1 MSEDSSRPAFL
12 AMAGTPAGLVNE
24 IGDSTGVPLESR
36 ALRNKGSMNRRA
48 VLFDFLLEP
57 ALRAAP

>member
-1 MSEDSSRPAFL
+1 
-12 AMAGTPAGLVNE
+12 MAGTPAGLVNE